1 MDIESYQKLY
11 EKASRLETEIA
22 VIKNE
27 YKHST
32 ITLDEILKSVKKT
45 ESLVLKVE
53 SLEKKVEQLEVL
65 IHEKTDYKGKL
76 NKFALS
82 TRHWIALIT
91 FLAVA
96 CGYVMEILYKLPPP
110 PK

>member
-1 MDIESYQKLY
+1 MDIENYQKLY
-11 EKASRLETEIA
+11 DKTFNIEIEIA
-22 VIKNE
+22 VLKNE
-27 YKHST
+27 YGHFHD
-32 ITLDEILKSVKKT
+32 TLSEILESVKKT
-45 ESLVLKVE
+45 ESLILKVE

-65 IHEKTDYKGKL
+65 IHEKTDYKAKL

-96 CGYVMEILYKLPPP
+96 AGYVMEILYKLPPP